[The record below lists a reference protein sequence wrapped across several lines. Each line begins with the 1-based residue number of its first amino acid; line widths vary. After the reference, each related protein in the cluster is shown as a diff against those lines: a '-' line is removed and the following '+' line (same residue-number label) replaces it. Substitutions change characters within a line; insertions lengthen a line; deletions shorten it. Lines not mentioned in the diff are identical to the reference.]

1 MTGFQHIDGMIFFLY
16 RYFIYF
22 SLVYWSP
29 HEMCVNIHLIL
40 TLQGFL
46 WYCSEIKDKNWKAL
60 LISWAMSENKT
71 HQLPLWQCAAAIEN
85 SKYYWCMNEGSDFI
99 LHKIC
104 FAAVLMQSSLCFQ
117 GKWTLL
123 IPVLKVSS
131 CAAAVAVVMRRG
143 KVFWPA
149 AAVKSYNIQHGDVC
163 LRNNF
168 YS

>member
-71 HQLPLWQCAAAIEN
+71 HQLPLWQCAAAIVNIIEVWMKVVILYCIKSVLQLFLCKAVSV
-85 SKYYWCMNEGSDFI
+85 SKEGEPFNTSFEI
-99 LHKIC
+99 FELRC
-104 FAAVLMQSSLCFQ
+104 
-117 GKWTLL
+117 
-123 IPVLKVSS
+123 
-131 CAAAVAVVMRRG
+131 RRG
-143 KVFWPA
+143 CGHETGRGNVFWPA
-149 AAVKSYNIQHGDVC
+149 AAVTS
-163 LRNNF
+163 
-168 YS
+168 